1 MSVTDYKHP
10 DYIAAAPLWRKVR
23 AACAGEDAIKA
34 AGERYLPDPGD
45 DPADPKAR
53 RRYERYLERAVYF
66 NATGR
71 TLRGLV
77 GVAFANWPRMVVPE
91 DYILDDVDG
100 SGISL
105 VNQAQ
110 LVLSDVLQTGRGG
123 LLADCSSVDPT
134 KKIRGLTQSEAEAAG
149 WRLRLSYWPAERI
162 LTWELQGQK
171 LTRLVLE
178 SAHHEYIGGELN
190 VVPELLE
197 LVLVNGKCVFNRH
210 RKYTDNGK
218 YILASSI
225 TSTHTSIPFHFIGAT
240 NNDPHPDTPPLLDLA
255 NLNIAHF
262 RNSADHE
269 ESVFL
274 MGQPM
279 LAITGVTD
287 EWVDKRGEVHIGS
300 RAALA
305 LPQGGDAKF
314 IQPQP
319 NTLAKEAMPGDVV
332 ILAGEKEAQA
342 MEVWEKAFEAHAIL
356 SELGDLPPV
365 KRSNNVL
372 KFGNGSRVLALPSTV
387 DSIRGYSAKLVLI
400 DEAAFTGD
408 DVLGKVTPM
417 LSATGGRLVCPSTP
431 NGDRG
436 WWRDAWKSG
445 DPAWTRLT
453 VSIDKLPRLTP
464 AEIER
469 QKSILTPNQFRQEFL
484 LEFLDTDLQFYSTET
499 IEAALCD
506 EIVPLF
512 ERSALEEAA

>member
-319 NTLAKEAMPGDVV
+319 NTLAKEAMLDKERMMAQLGARLLAPTAAPVTATQSASETKAVYSQLSLACDNVSEAYRAALGSLAAMLSPTAPKAVDFAIDTRFNDLSLDANAIRETVAAWQAGLLPQSDAWSVLRRLGVV
-332 ILAGEKEAQA
+332 DQGKTDEQLRD
-342 MEVWEKAFEAHAIL
+342 EVAASGPTLNF
-356 SELGDLPPV
+356 
-365 KRSNNVL
+365 
-372 KFGNGSRVLALPSTV
+372 
-387 DSIRGYSAKLVLI
+387 
-400 DEAAFTGD
+400 DEAA
-408 DVLGKVTPM
+408 
-417 LSATGGRLVCPSTP
+417 
-431 NGDRG
+431 
-436 WWRDAWKSG
+436 
-445 DPAWTRLT
+445 
-453 VSIDKLPRLTP
+453 
-464 AEIER
+464 
-469 QKSILTPNQFRQEFL
+469 
-484 LEFLDTDLQFYSTET
+484 
-499 IEAALCD
+499 
-506 EIVPLF
+506 
-512 ERSALEEAA
+512 